1 MMLTRNLLM
10 PEPGKHCD
18 FDEFFYGSVTVGDR
32 GQVVIPA
39 EARSQLGIEAG
50 DKLLVMRDPKVNGLM
65 VCKLEAFM
73 GMLDDLRNKI
83 GEIQAEGGP

>member
-1 MMLTRNLLM
+1 M
-10 PEPGKHCD
+10 PDLSKRCD

-39 EARSQLGIEAG
+39 EARTQLGIEPG

-65 VCKLEAFM
+65 VCKLEAFI
-73 GMLDDLRNKI
+73 GMLDDLRAKI
-83 GEIQAEGGP
+83 GEIDREAK